1 MTSIYDDNIYPDNS
15 FTFNQG
21 DDSDYSELKDGTDL
35 YELYNYQNKINPG
48 DHSFRDNGAYEAQK
62 KKVNYMKVT
71 DDKLNKESQGFVK
84 SNDYQNHVLHNPSSE
99 HEEYKNKLIFSNELA
114 QNSRYFV
121 QGILIGLTII
131 LLINFICKVR
141 QNGKKW

>member
-1 MTSIYDDNIYPDNS
+1 MTSIYDNNDYPDNS

-21 DDSDYSELKDGTDL
+21 DDVDYSELKDGTDL
-35 YELYNYQNKINPG
+35 YELYDFQNNVNPA
-48 DHSFRDNGAYEAQK
+48 DRKFNDNGAYEAQK
-62 KKVNYMKVT
+62 KKTNYLRVNKNN
-71 DDKLNKESQGFVK
+71 LENESQGFVK
-84 SNDYQNHVLHNPSSE
+84 SNEYQKQVLHNPASE
-99 HEEYKNKLIFSNELA
+99 HENIKNKIIQSSVIA

-141 QNGKKW
+141 QNGKRW